1 MAKSNEPIWWS
12 MFSAGGVMSAFFLPV
27 LIVITAIAVPAGW
40 ISTEGLRELVQNP
53 VTRIFLFVVI
63 ALSLFHWA
71 HRFKYAAEDLGLKQL
86 GRFLDVLCY
95 GSAIILTIIAA
106 AVLVTL

>member
-12 MFSAGGVMSAFFLPV
+12 MFSAGGVMSAFFVPA

-40 ISTEGLRELVQNP
+40 ISAEGLRELVQHP
-53 VTRIFLFVVI
+53 ITRIFLFVVI

-71 HRFKYAAEDLGLKQL
+71 HRFKFAMEDLGLKQL
-86 GRFLDVLCY
+86 GRFLDIFCY
-95 GSAIILTIIAA
+95 GSAIVITIIAA
-106 AVLVTL
+106 AKLVTL